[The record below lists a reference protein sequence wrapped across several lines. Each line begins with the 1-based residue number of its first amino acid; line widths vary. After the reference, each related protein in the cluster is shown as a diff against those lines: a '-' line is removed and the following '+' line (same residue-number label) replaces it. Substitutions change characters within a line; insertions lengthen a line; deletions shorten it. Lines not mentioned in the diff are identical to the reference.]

1 MPKPGHKKI
10 NRPSQDGYEITLD
23 AENKN
28 VNKVWIRF
36 GKSDG
41 KDKYK
46 WDHTVAM
53 EQIALKK
60 GQNKTLLKVNDDQLP
75 ADDRYYQILC
85 EIDGDHGHPEILLTE
100 PTLLM

>member
-60 GQNKTLLKVNDDQLP
+60 GVV
-75 ADDRYYQILC
+75 
-85 EIDGDHGHPEILLTE
+85 LLTSLINAYASGVNHAVE
-100 PTLLM
+100 PCVRPLCQGGLLEHEG